1 MVTWSAIIGQFRNAA
16 QGHDSLHTNVLL
28 KGQDGEM
35 MDRSTTRVHQP
46 LESSVW
52 AISSTV
58 RLT

>member
-35 MDRSTTRVHQP
+35 MIGLLHVFISHWRVVFGQ
-46 LESSVW
+46 
-52 AISSTV
+52 
-58 RLT
+58 